1 MVDSSARGFPETNL
15 GVLVHDTESNITWI
29 FVREEC
35 GECTKTYHTWTRQG
49 GNTLRILVCPECLD
63 RKAVIAYAYL
73 LKHIGLTKLSAELI
87 LIEVKCLL
95 RKAGE

>member
-1 MVDSSARGFPETNL
+1 MMDSSARGFPEFNL
-15 GVLVHDTESNITWI
+15 GSSLHDTESNRTWI
-29 FVREEC
+29 FVREKC
-35 GECTKTYHTWTRQG
+35 DECTKTYRTWTQQG
-49 GNTLRILVCPECLD
+49 GNTLRILTCPECLD
-63 RKAVIAYAYL
+63 HKAVMAYAYL